1 MRELSS
7 GISADELMTVVNGRF
22 RFLTMGQ
29 SRGSSDV
36 IGALIGF
43 DEDGAAGAMRLAE
56 IIPMML
62 VRALRFGQ

>member
-22 RFLTMGQ
+22 RSLTMGQ

-43 DEDGAAGAMRLAE
+43 DEGGAAGAMRLAE
-56 IIPMML
+56 IVPMML